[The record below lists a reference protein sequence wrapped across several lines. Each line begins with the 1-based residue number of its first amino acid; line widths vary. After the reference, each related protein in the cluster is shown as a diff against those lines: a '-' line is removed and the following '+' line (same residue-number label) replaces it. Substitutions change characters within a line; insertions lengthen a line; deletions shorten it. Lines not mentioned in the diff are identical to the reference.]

1 MYDKP
6 KVGIPLKEH
15 PMPPYLQFNIY
26 ISLTQILE
34 YESSYNEKRV
44 HAVETFLCMS
54 YPVDYN

>member
-34 YESSYNEKRV
+34 YEWSLLTTRKEC
-44 HAVETFLCMS
+44 T
-54 YPVDYN
+54 P